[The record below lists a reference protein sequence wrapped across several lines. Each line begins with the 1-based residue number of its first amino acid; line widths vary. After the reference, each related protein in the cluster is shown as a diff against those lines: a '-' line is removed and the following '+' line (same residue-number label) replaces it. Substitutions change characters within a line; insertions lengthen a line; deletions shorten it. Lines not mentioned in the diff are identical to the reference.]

1 MLSTRT
7 DVEATAL
14 DSTRTPWAV
23 LLVVALHSRQG
34 LSSCRSMCLD
44 SVYRS
49 TKFLLANA
57 FDQKKGFNLKTF
69 EQFFSPSQKC
79 KFRPCVRL
87 AKVISLNYKWT
98 NGLNPGRRR
107 MYLSVWGRGWWGDA
121 GWEKHLFFVRTGIH
135 VGVSLLPAQAII
147 HILIMQILVD
157 ISS

>member
-1 MLSTRT
+1 MWRQLPWTQLGRPGLYCWWWPY
-7 DVEATAL
+7 TA
-14 DSTRTPWAV
+14 D
-23 LLVVALHSRQG
+23 G

-57 FDQKKGFNLKTF
+57 FAQKKGFNLKTF

-107 MYLSVWGRGWWGDA
+107 MYLSVWGRGWGGGCGLGETLILRADWDSCRC
-121 GWEKHLFFVRTGIH
+121 LF
-135 VGVSLLPAQAII
+135 A
-147 HILIMQILVD
+147 
-157 ISS
+157 SSPSNNPYPNHANTCRHQ